1 MDKKVILVTGA
12 SRGIGREIARILAIE
27 GYQVIANYNKSE
39 EKAKELQNELKN
51 QGIEIDIFKC
61 DVSKREEV
69 KQMIDFV
76 INKYEKIDVLVNN
89 AGIDDEKMF
98 LKITDN
104 DWDNMMK
111 NNLYSAFCC
120 TQEVIKD
127 MLNRKSGSI
136 INISSI
142 YGTSGGSCD
151 VHYSTAKAGINGMT
165 KALAKEFG
173 LSNIRV
179 NSIAPGAIL
188 TDMTA
193 SITAEDWEE
202 VKKEIPLAKI
212 GTPKDIARC
221 VKWLVEDEYTTGQV
235 IEINGGWNI

>member
-39 EKAKELQNELKN
+39 EKAKEFQNELKEH
-51 QGIEIDIFKC
+51 GIEIDIFKC

-69 KQMIDFV
+69 KKMVDFV